1 MAVPR
6 LELRGITKRYPGV
19 LANDEV
25 SLAIAPGEI
34 HAVLGEN
41 GAGKSTLMKIAYGA
55 LAPDAGQILWDGR
68 PVAPRAPDDA
78 RALGVGMVFQHFV
91 LFDTLTVAQN
101 VLLGLPAGLAR
112 EVSRGVAP
120 SAWLAPLIERYRLD
134 LDPDAFVGDLSVGE
148 HQRVE
153 LLRALAGRPRLLI
166 LDEPTSVL
174 SPEARTAL
182 FATLRQLAAEGCS
195 VAYISH
201 KLAEIRELC
210 DRCTVLRAGRSVAVV
225 DPREMAQDELA
236 TLMLG
241 TSVDEVRSAVPRPAG
256 DPVLSVRDLSMPAPP
271 GQRVGLDD
279 ISFEL
284 RAGEILGV
292 AGVSGNGQSLLLS
305 ALSGEEAHVPHEA
318 VRLMG
323 QPIGRLGP
331 AARRRLGLRAIPE
344 ERLGRGCVPGMGL
357 DENMLLT
364 MACGPASS
372 GGWIRRRG
380 LAEAAARVIARHGVR
395 AVSPRAPARSLS
407 GGNLQKF
414 MVGRELDGGP
424 RVLLAAQPTWGVDI
438 GAAARIHQEL
448 IDLREA
454 GGAVLVISEDLD
466 ELLALCDRLAV
477 MAGGRLSPAVA
488 RAQVT
493 ADMLGRWMEGR
504 WAHDPA

>member
-68 PVAPRAPDDA
+68 PVALRAPDGA

-112 EVSRGVAP
+112 EVSRGAAP
-120 SAWLAPLIERYRLD
+120 SAWLAPLIERYRLG
-134 LDPDAFVGDLSVGE
+134 LDPEAYVGDLSVGE

-153 LLRALAGRPRLLI
+153 LLRALAARPRLLI

-225 DPREMAQDELA
+225 DPRAMAQEELA

-241 TSVDEVRSAVPRPAG
+241 IAVDDVRSASPRPAG
-256 DPVLSVRDLSMPAPP
+256 DPVLSVKNLSMPVPA
-271 GQRVGLDD
+271 GQRVGLREV
-279 ISFEL
+279 SFEL

-305 ALSGEEAHVPHEA
+305 ALSGEEIGMPHDA
-318 VRLMG
+318 MRLMG
-323 QPIGRLGP
+323 QPIGRLRP
-331 AARRRLGLRAIPE
+331 AARRELGLRAIPE
-344 ERLGRGCVPGMGL
+344 ERLGRGCVPEMGL

-364 MACGPASS
+364 MASGQVSS

-380 LAEAAARVIARHGVR
+380 LVEAAARVIARHGVR

-414 MVGRELDGGP
+414 MVGRELDGAP

-438 GAAARIHQEL
+438 GAAARIHQAL
-448 IDLREA
+448 IDLRDA
-454 GGAVLVISEDLD
+454 GGAALIISEDLD

-493 ADMLGRWMEGR
+493 ADMLGRWMEGG

>member
-101 VLLGLPAGLAR
+101 VLLGLPAALAR
-112 EVSRGVAP
+112 ELSRGASA

-134 LDPDAFVGDLSVGE
+134 LDPDAHVGDLSVGE

-153 LLRALAGRPRLLI
+153 LLRALAARPRLLI

-210 DRCTVLRAGRSVAVV
+210 DRCTVLRAGRAVAVV
-225 DPREMAQDELA
+225 DPRAMAQDELA

-241 TSVDEVRSAVPRPAG
+241 NAVDEVRSASPRPAG
-256 DPVLSVRDLSMPAPP
+256 DPVLRVKHLSMPAPP
-271 GQRVGLDD
+271 GQRVGLREV
-279 ISFEL
+279 SFEL

-305 ALSGEEAHVPHEA
+305 VLSGEEIHVPHDA
-318 VRLMG
+318 VHLLG
-323 QPIGRLGP
+323 HPIGRLRP
-331 AARRRLGLRAIPE
+331 AARRALGLRAIPE
-344 ERLGRGCVPGMGL
+344 ERLGRGCVPEMGL

-364 MACGPASS
+364 MASGQASS

-380 LAEAAARVIARHGVR
+380 LAEAASRVIARHGVR
-395 AVSPRAPARSLS
+395 AASPRAPARSLS

-414 MVGRELDGGP
+414 MVGRELDGAP
-424 RVLLAAQPTWGVDI
+424 RVLLAAQPTWGVDV
-438 GAAARIHQEL
+438 GAAARIHQAL
-448 IDLREA
+448 IDLRDA
-454 GGAVLVISEDLD
+454 GGAVLIISEDLD

-504 WAHDPA
+504 WTHDPA